1 MNKLSSII
9 EDDTIQWRIY
19 DGEMPI
25 CSRFSIDVWHKM
37 VSDIHSD
44 EDWRQFLI
52 DYPDL
57 IRCYVLYNKQN
68 GMPIAFTYIMV
79 EDDYAKIVSFH
90 GGGWDNS
97 LFMSLMFYRGMFVLV
112 ESLLKLGLK
121 VRTACDLD
129 NIRTYRFLKGAGFV
143 CYRTTAERYLFWINI
158 SRLRN
163 SKAYKYFNKK

>member
-9 EDDTIQWRIY
+9 DDDKTQWRIY

-44 EDWRQFLI
+44 EDWKQFLI
-52 DYPDL
+52 EYPDL
-57 IRCYVLYNKQN
+57 IRCYVLFLKKTRQ
-68 GMPIAFTYIMV
+68 PIAFTYIMV
-79 EDDYAKIVSFH
+79 EDDCEKIVSFH
-90 GGGWDNS
+90 GGGWDKS
-97 LFMSLMFYRGMFVLV
+97 LFMSLMFYRGMIALV
-112 ESLLKLGLK
+112 TSLLNAGLK

-129 NIRTYRFLKGAGFV
+129 NIRTYRFLKSAGFV

-158 SRLRN
+158 SRLIN
-163 SKAYKYFNKK
+163 SKAYKYFNNK